1 MMPEPQRLAATP
13 PPPAATVEAELIQQ
27 VRDAIAREQLTLPTL
42 PEVALSIRNAA
53 DDPDVSV
60 QSLAREIGKDPALA
74 ARLIQIAN
82 SPLMRGRASVDSLNS
97 AITRLGMDFVKNLV
111 AGLLVE
117 QMFLA
122 TSEAIEQRMRK
133 AWNHS
138 VEVAAVSFVLAARY
152 TRLPPEQAMLA
163 GLIHEIG
170 CLPILTLAERHADT
184 AHNPAALER
193 VIRNL
198 HPKLGVEI
206 LRAWDFPVDLAE
218 MPVRYANFGRKHE
231 GDADY
236 ADLIS
241 VANLYVWQQSQ
252 HRHPVKWQTVPA
264 VAKLGIATDAEELTL
279 PDELIA
285 QIEETRSL
293 LQ

>member
-1 MMPEPQRLAATP
+1 MAQVELA
-13 PPPAATVEAELIQQ
+13 LLRN
-27 VRDAIAREQLTLPTL
+27 VRDAIEREQLTLPTL
-42 PEVALSIRNAA
+42 PEVALAIRNAA
-53 DDPDVSV
+53 DDPDVSTA
-60 QSLAREIGKDPALA
+60 SLAREIGKDPALS

-82 SPLMRGRASVDSLNS
+82 SPLMRGRSSVDSLNG

-122 TSEAIEQRMRK
+122 TSETIEVRMRK
-133 AWNHS
+133 AWEHS
-138 VEVAAVSFVLAARY
+138 VEVASVSFVLAAHY

-170 CLPILTLAERHADT
+170 SLPILTLAEQHPDT
-184 AHNPAALER
+184 AQNPEALER
-193 VIRNL
+193 VIRSL

-206 LRAWDFPVDLAE
+206 LRAWDFPAE
-218 MPVRYANFGRKHE
+218 IAEVPVRYANFGRQH
-231 GDADY
+231 GNDADFS
-236 ADLIS
+236 DLIS
-241 VANLYVWQQSQ
+241 VANLYVWQRGE
-252 HRHPVKWQTVPA
+252 HNHPVEWQKVPA
-264 VAKLGIATDAEELTL
+264 VQKLGIPVDTDTLELS
-279 PDELIA
+279 DELLS